1 MSTPTDVHQV
11 ASHRDETD
19 LWLDSIDKRLLE
31 ARLTNESKQRELDDL
46 LEESAREFEQLT
58 EELLAFLDDEESDSN
73 EE

>member
-1 MSTPTDVHQV
+1 MSTPADVHQV

-31 ARLTNESKQRELDDL
+31 ARLTNESKQKELDDS

-58 EELLAFLDDEESDSN
+58 EELLAFLDDESDSN